1 MRKCGTKI
9 EPVLSI
15 VALLTLC
22 ILGGCIEQHE
32 LFEPEIP
39 DQCVTPLQKIS
50 MSVCPG
56 GISTIH
62 DGSLFG
68 VATNFGDA
76 CLFTNQGEL
85 LWTDEGT
92 GSTYAILLN
101 NGAALLAES
110 YNKEDSSRSTIIK
123 FDAKGKVL

>member
-1 MRKCGTKI
+1 MRKHNIKI
-9 EPVLSI
+9 ESI
-15 VALLTLC
+15 CAIGALLTLC

-32 LFEPEIP
+32 LLEPEIP

-50 MSVCPG
+50 MSIPPG

-68 VATNFGDA
+68 VAKNLGDV
-76 CLFTNQGEL
+76 CLFTNQGEP

-92 GSTYAILLN
+92 GSRYAILLN
-101 NGAALLAES
+101 NGSALLA
-110 YNKEDSSRSTIIK
+110 
-123 FDAKGKVL
+123 